1 MSKILIITCSYD
13 KTIDYI
19 IEKNKYRANFFRFN
33 VDLFADYGITISNS
47 YWEISYRNNTIN
59 SNTTLSIYYRKP
71 TFPDTSDFAP
81 EYRRIINSDILAIC
95 QSIYN
100 ILAIIDGL
108 ANSFSGVVLTK
119 PYLLRQAENKIFQLI
134 YAKSHSILMPKSFI
148 GNNDHWKCIND
159 QRIIKPISVG
169 KIETSS
175 GIAIIQTNL
184 MHENDSYDS
193 PELTPVYIQEYIKKS
208 FEVRIT
214 VVDDDFFAVKIVS
227 DNMIDWRAGNNN
239 QYEIIDI
246 PIEIKKCIKMMM
258 KDFQLRFGA
267 IDYIVDVDGK
277 WYFLEINPNGQWQ
290 WLECILGLSIS
301 DSIMN
306 MLLGG

>member
-81 EYRRIINSDILAIC
+81 EYRRIINSD
-95 QSIYN
+95 

-306 MLLGG
+306 MLLGR

>member
-81 EYRRIINSDILAIC
+81 EYRRIINSDILAI
-95 QSIYN
+95 
-100 ILAIIDGL
+100 IDGL

-148 GNNDHWKCIND
+148 GNNDHWKCINN

-208 FEVRIT
+208 FEIRIT

-267 IDYIVDVDGK
+267 IDYIVDIDGK

>member
-1 MSKILIITCSYD
+1 MYMSKILIITCSYD

-81 EYRRIINSDILAIC
+81 EYRRIINSDILAI
-95 QSIYN
+95 
-100 ILAIIDGL
+100 IDGL

-148 GNNDHWKCIND
+148 GDNDHWKCINN

-267 IDYIVDVDGK
+267 IDYIVDIDGK

>member
-33 VDLFADYGITISNS
+33 VDLFTDYGITISNS

-81 EYRRIINSDILAIC
+81 EYRRIINSD
-95 QSIYN
+95 

>member
-1 MSKILIITCSYD
+1 MYMSKILIITCSYD

-81 EYRRIINSDILAIC
+81 EYRRIINSDILAI
-95 QSIYN
+95 
-100 ILAIIDGL
+100 IDGL
-108 ANSFSGVVLTK
+108 ANSFSDVVLTK

>member
-1 MSKILIITCSYD
+1 MYMSKILIITCSYD

-81 EYRRIINSDILAIC
+81 EYRRIINSD
-95 QSIYN
+95 

-267 IDYIVDVDGK
+267 IDYIVDIDGK

>member
-1 MSKILIITCSYD
+1 MYMSKILIITCSYD

-81 EYRRIINSDILAIC
+81 EYRRIINSD
-95 QSIYN
+95 

-306 MLLGG
+306 MLLGR

>member
-1 MSKILIITCSYD
+1 MYMSKILIITCSYD

-81 EYRRIINSDILAIC
+81 EYRRIINSD
-95 QSIYN
+95 

-301 DSIMN
+301 DSIMKI
-306 MLLGG
+306 LLGE

>member
-1 MSKILIITCSYD
+1 MYMSKILIITCSYD

-81 EYRRIINSDILAIC
+81 EYRRIINSDILAI
-95 QSIYN
+95 
-100 ILAIIDGL
+100 IDGL

-148 GNNDHWKCIND
+148 GNNDYWKCIND

-169 KIETSS
+169 KIETSY

>member
-1 MSKILIITCSYD
+1 MFT
-13 KTIDYI
+13 
-19 IEKNKYRANFFRFN
+19 
-33 VDLFADYGITISNS
+33 DYGITISNS

-81 EYRRIINSDILAIC
+81 EYRRIINSD
-95 QSIYN
+95 

>member
-1 MSKILIITCSYD
+1 MYMSKILIITCSYD

-59 SNTTLSIYYRKP
+59 SNTALSIYYRKP

-81 EYRRIINSDILAIC
+81 EYRRIINSD
-95 QSIYN
+95 

-134 YAKSHSILMPKSFI
+134 YAKSHSVLMPKSFI
-148 GNNDHWKCIND
+148 GNNDYWKCIND

>member
-1 MSKILIITCSYD
+1 MYMSKILIITCSYD

-81 EYRRIINSDILAIC
+81 EYRRIINSDILAI
-95 QSIYN
+95 
-100 ILAIIDGL
+100 IDGL

-148 GNNDHWKCIND
+148 GNNDYWKCIND

>member
-47 YWEISYRNNTIN
+47 YWEISYRNKTIY

-81 EYRRIINSDILAIC
+81 EYRRIINSD
-95 QSIYN
+95 

-267 IDYIVDVDGK
+267 IDYIVDVDGI

>member
-1 MSKILIITCSYD
+1 MYMSKILIITCSYD

-81 EYRRIINSDILAIC
+81 EYRRIINSDILAI
-95 QSIYN
+95 
-100 ILAIIDGL
+100 IDGL

-119 PYLLRQAENKIFQLI
+119 PYLLRPAENKIFQLI

-148 GNNDHWKCIND
+148 GNNDYWKCIND

>member
-1 MSKILIITCSYD
+1 MYMSKILIITCSYD

-81 EYRRIINSDILAIC
+81 EYRRIINSDILAI
-95 QSIYN
+95 
-100 ILAIIDGL
+100 IDGL

-148 GNNDHWKCIND
+148 GNNDHWKCINN

-208 FEVRIT
+208 FEIRIT

-267 IDYIVDVDGK
+267 IDYIVDIDGK

>member
-81 EYRRIINSDILAIC
+81 EYRRIINSDILAI
-95 QSIYN
+95 
-100 ILAIIDGL
+100 IDGL

-148 GNNDHWKCIND
+148 GNNDYWKCIND

>member
-1 MSKILIITCSYD
+1 MYMSKILIITCSYD

-59 SNTTLSIYYRKP
+59 SNTALSIYYRKP

-81 EYRRIINSDILAIC
+81 EYRRIINSD
-95 QSIYN
+95 

-214 VVDDDFFAVKIVS
+214 VVDDFFAVKIVS

-267 IDYIVDVDGK
+267 IDYIVDIDGK

>member
-1 MSKILIITCSYD
+1 MYMSKILIITCSYD

-81 EYRRIINSDILAIC
+81 EYRRIINSDILAI
-95 QSIYN
+95 
-100 ILAIIDGL
+100 IDGL

-175 GIAIIQTNL
+175 EIAIIQTNL

-267 IDYIVDVDGK
+267 IDYIVDIDGK

>member
-71 TFPDTSDFAP
+71 TFPDTSNFAP
-81 EYRRIINSDILAIC
+81 EYRRIINSD
-95 QSIYN
+95 

>member
-1 MSKILIITCSYD
+1 MYMSKILIITCSYD

-81 EYRRIINSDILAIC
+81 EYRRIINSDILAI
-95 QSIYN
+95 
-100 ILAIIDGL
+100 IDGL

-119 PYLLRQAENKIFQLI
+119 PYLLRKAENKIFQLI

>member
-1 MSKILIITCSYD
+1 MYMSKILIITCSYD

-81 EYRRIINSDILAIC
+81 EYRRIINSDILAI
-95 QSIYN
+95 
-100 ILAIIDGL
+100 IDGL

-175 GIAIIQTNL
+175 EIAIIQTNL

-267 IDYIVDVDGK
+267 IDYIVDIDGK

-301 DSIMN
+301 DSIMS

>member
-81 EYRRIINSDILAIC
+81 EYRRIINSD
-95 QSIYN
+95 

-301 DSIMN
+301 DSIMKI
-306 MLLGG
+306 LLGE

>member
-1 MSKILIITCSYD
+1 MYMSKILIITCSYD

-81 EYRRIINSDILAIC
+81 EYRRIINSDILAI
-95 QSIYN
+95 
-100 ILAIIDGL
+100 IDGL

-148 GNNDHWKCIND
+148 GNNDYWKCIND

-246 PIEIKKCIKMMM
+246 PIEIKKYIKMMM

>member
-1 MSKILIITCSYD
+1 MYMSKILIITCSYD

-81 EYRRIINSDILAIC
+81 EYRRIINSDILAI
-95 QSIYN
+95 
-100 ILAIIDGL
+100 IDGL

-134 YAKSHSILMPKSFI
+134 YAKSRSILMPKSFI

>member
-1 MSKILIITCSYD
+1 MYMSKILIITCSYD

-19 IEKNKYRANFFRFN
+19 IEKNKYRDNFFRFN

-81 EYRRIINSDILAIC
+81 EYRRIINSDILAI
-95 QSIYN
+95 
-100 ILAIIDGL
+100 IDGL

-148 GNNDHWKCIND
+148 GNNDYWKCIND

>member
-81 EYRRIINSDILAIC
+81 EYRRIINSDILAI
-95 QSIYN
+95 
-100 ILAIIDGL
+100 IDGL

-148 GNNDHWKCIND
+148 GNNDHWKCINN

>member
-1 MSKILIITCSYD
+1 MYMSKILIITCSYD

-81 EYRRIINSDILAIC
+81 EYRRIINSDILAI
-95 QSIYN
+95 
-100 ILAIIDGL
+100 IDGL

-148 GNNDHWKCIND
+148 GNNDYWKCIND

-258 KDFQLRFGA
+258 KDFQLRFGS

>member
-1 MSKILIITCSYD
+1 MYMSKILIITCSYD

-71 TFPDTSDFAP
+71 TFTDTSDFAP
-81 EYRRIINSDILAIC
+81 EYRRIINSD
-95 QSIYN
+95 

-148 GNNDHWKCIND
+148 GNNDYWKCIND

>member
-1 MSKILIITCSYD
+1 MYMSKILIITCSYD

-19 IEKNKYRANFFRFN
+19 IEKNKFRANFFRFN

-81 EYRRIINSDILAIC
+81 EYRRIINSDILAI
-95 QSIYN
+95 
-100 ILAIIDGL
+100 IDGL

-148 GNNDHWKCIND
+148 GNNDYWKCIND

>member
-1 MSKILIITCSYD
+1 MYMSKILIITCSYD

-81 EYRRIINSDILAIC
+81 EYRRIINSDILAI
-95 QSIYN
+95 
-100 ILAIIDGL
+100 IDGL

-148 GNNDHWKCIND
+148 GNNDYWKCIND

-306 MLLGG
+306 MLLGE

>member
-1 MSKILIITCSYD
+1 MYMSKILIITCSYD

-33 VDLFADYGITISNS
+33 VDLFANYGITISNS

-81 EYRRIINSDILAIC
+81 EYRRIINSD
-95 QSIYN
+95 

-246 PIEIKKCIKMMM
+246 PIEIKKCIKMVM

-267 IDYIVDVDGK
+267 IDYIVDIDGK

>member
-1 MSKILIITCSYD
+1 MYMSKILIITCSYD

-81 EYRRIINSDILAIC
+81 EYRRIINSDILAI
-95 QSIYN
+95 
-100 ILAIIDGL
+100 IDGL

-148 GNNDHWKCIND
+148 GNNDYWKCIND

-301 DSIMN
+301 DSIMKI
-306 MLLGG
+306 LLGE

>member
-1 MSKILIITCSYD
+1 MYMSKILIITCSYD

-81 EYRRIINSDILAIC
+81 EYRRIINSDILAI
-95 QSIYN
+95 
-100 ILAIIDGL
+100 IDGL

-175 GIAIIQTNL
+175 EIAIIQTNL

-267 IDYIVDVDGK
+267 IDYIVDIDGK

-301 DSIMN
+301 DSIMKI
-306 MLLGG
+306 LLGE

>member
-1 MSKILIITCSYD
+1 MYMSKILIITCSYD

-59 SNTTLSIYYRKP
+59 NNTTLSIYYRKP

-81 EYRRIINSDILAIC
+81 EYRRIINSD
-95 QSIYN
+95 

-148 GNNDHWKCIND
+148 GNNDYWKCIND

>member
-1 MSKILIITCSYD
+1 MYMSKILIITCSYD

-81 EYRRIINSDILAIC
+81 EYRRIINSDILAI
-95 QSIYN
+95 
-100 ILAIIDGL
+100 IDGL

-148 GNNDHWKCIND
+148 GNNDYWKCIND

-214 VVDDDFFAVKIVS
+214 VVDDDFFAGKIVS

>member
-1 MSKILIITCSYD
+1 MYMSKILIITCSYD

-81 EYRRIINSDILAIC
+81 EYRRIINSDILAI
-95 QSIYN
+95 
-100 ILAIIDGL
+100 IDGL
-108 ANSFSGVVLTK
+108 ANRFCGVVLTK

-148 GNNDHWKCIND
+148 GNNDYWKCIND

>member
-19 IEKNKYRANFFRFN
+19 IEKNKYRSNFFRFN

-81 EYRRIINSDILAIC
+81 EYRRIINSD
-95 QSIYN
+95 

>member
-1 MSKILIITCSYD
+1 MYISKILIITCSYD

-81 EYRRIINSDILAIC
+81 EYRRIINSDILAI
-95 QSIYN
+95 
-100 ILAIIDGL
+100 IDGL

-134 YAKSHSILMPKSFI
+134 YAKSHSILMPESFI
-148 GNNDHWKCIND
+148 GNNDRWKYINN

-193 PELTPVYIQEYIKKS
+193 PELTPIYIQEYIKKD

-239 QYEIIDI
+239 QYELIDT
-246 PIEIKKCIKMMM
+246 PIEIRNCIKMMM

-267 IDYIVDVDGK
+267 IDYVVGNDGK
-277 WYFLEINPNGQWQ
+277 WYFLEINPNGQ

-301 DSIMN
+301 DSIMKI
-306 MLLGG
+306 LLGE

>member
-81 EYRRIINSDILAIC
+81 EYRRIINSDILAI
-95 QSIYN
+95 
-100 ILAIIDGL
+100 IDGL

-119 PYLLRQAENKIFQLI
+119 PYLLRKAENKIFQLI

>member
-33 VDLFADYGITISNS
+33 IDLFADYGITISNS

-81 EYRRIINSDILAIC
+81 EYRRIINSDILAI
-95 QSIYN
+95 
-100 ILAIIDGL
+100 IDGL

-148 GNNDHWKCIND
+148 GNNAHWKCIND